1 MELATGYYTRRKPWL
16 LGGFDWAAAKI
27 RPIAIRHYGERL
39 ADVLAVEAR
48 QEFEALIPQLPYI
61 GGSRNPHTPLIVGA
75 AMFLALYRP
84 LKARDR
90 PVQEIGALAS
100 EAVETVYG
108 LFPRSLFPLYGRR
121 TFSRH
126 TLRRAHKRAL
136 ESQQRRYR
144 GDWVYTVVEGDGS
157 AFDWGIDYVECGIC
171 KLYHAQGADEF
182 VPYLCQLDFIASA
195 WFGWGLGRTMTLA
208 EGNEKCDFRFTRT
221 KGRIDF

>member
-1 MELATGYYTRRKPWL
+1 
-16 LGGFDWAAAKI
+16 
-27 RPIAIRHYGERL
+27 
-39 ADVLAVEAR
+39 
-48 QEFEALIPQLPYI
+48 
-61 GGSRNPHTPLIVGA
+61 
-75 AMFLALYRP
+75 MFLALYRP

-100 EAVETVYG
+100 EAVETTYG
-108 LFPRSLFPLYGRR
+108 LFPPFLFRLYGRQ
-121 TFSRH
+121 TFSPH

-136 ESQQRRYR
+136 ESQQHRYR

-182 VPYLCQLDFIASA
+182 VPYLCRLDFIASA